1 MEIQDNPVGLLSN
14 FDRAAVTQ
22 WKAVEEL
29 DLHVYSL
36 CHTLVSLRFA
46 MIRSIKSLPY
56 IALILIHTIYSSLN
70 AQLLNDE
77 FTRGSGFSNGATI
90 NGVRN
95 WSAQPGG
102 WVAAETGSFGY
113 ASCGASWSRSLNFT
127 ALAASLEVD
136 ETVAIEA
143 VWRGEGLVNGSRS
156 VSVFAL
162 GISDSSLT
170 PGGDIPALRVD
181 VSLAGIGELRFGTS
195 SDYVSVNLAD
205 AYTGTNTNTNWFSI
219 RMAIT
224 RTLTANVFHISVTV
238 VDLDKSEAIGT
249 VEYLVEDS
257 STYQAVGLLPA
268 MRTLEVLGSDGQPGT
283 LFTASHI
290 DRFTVEAV
298 NLMIPDFGFEAGAS
312 SALWGASSIVENNAY
327 SGSFAARLDEGDS
340 GAGSGYR
347 RTITGLRPNTAYTF
361 RAYVKTEGGS
371 ASIGVKDYGSAEV
384 TRSFEAPAYQ
394 AVDIQ
399 FATGEGITS
408 ATCYIYNG
416 LGDANSVFI
425 DDPSFVSNET
435 KWPLLPVA
443 TGDYQLIFSDE
454 FNSEGGID
462 TTKWLPE
469 VGFKRN
475 NEAQYY
481 RAENLSQSGGHLI
494 ITAKREQ
501 VLNANYDPSAT
512 DWRQSRQYAYW
523 TSGSIKTEGKFN
535 FLYGKIVCSA
545 KVTNL
550 PGTWPAIWTVGGGE
564 WPATG
569 EIDIMENFGG
579 KILANFATAGSG
591 RYNAFW
597 DGTHRDVSSL
607 PMIDENPWVDRF
619 HTWELVWGP
628 DSATISMDGEVL
640 NTFNPAIT
648 NLADSHAHPGIA
660 PFRTFGQLLWLNLAI
675 GGNGGGD
682 HSGLPAETVYKVDYI
697 RVYQKE
703 HTDYEATLDL
713 LNEND
718 LGVDFQSVEGRRYS
732 VMESTDLTNWTK
744 STNLR
749 GTGQAIYHFEK
760 SGQSSAKK
768 FFRVEVDNS
777 QWVDAETP

>member
-1 MEIQDNPVGLLSN
+1 MLKSENFLS
-14 FDRAAVTQ
+14 
-22 WKAVEEL
+22 
-29 DLHVYSL
+29 
-36 CHTLVSLRFA
+36 C
-46 MIRSIKSLPY
+46 
-56 IALILIHTIYSSLN
+56 IALMLVLTCFSVLN

-77 FTRGSGFSNGATI
+77 FTSGSGFSNEATI

-102 WVAAETGSFGY
+102 WVAAETGSLGY
-113 ASCGASWSRSLNFT
+113 ASCGVSWSRALNFT

-143 VWRGEGLVNGSRS
+143 VWRGEGLVDGSRLA
-156 VSVFAL
+156 SVFAL
-162 GISDSSLT
+162 GVSDSGLT
-170 PGGDIPALRVD
+170 PGNNIPALRVE
-181 VSLAGIGELRFGTS
+181 VSVAGIGELRFGS
-195 SDYVSVNLAD
+195 GSDYVSVSLAD

-224 RTLTANVFHISVTV
+224 RTLTANVFHISVAV

-268 MRTLEVLGSDGQPGT
+268 MRTIYVLGSDGQPGT

-312 SALWGASSIVENNAY
+312 SALWGASSVVENNAY
-327 SGSFAARLDEGDS
+327 SGSFAARLDEGDT

-347 RTITGLRPNTAYTF
+347 RTIIGLLPNTAYTF
-361 RAYVKTEGGS
+361 RAFVKTEGGS

-394 AVDIQ
+394 AVDVQ

-408 ATCYIYNG
+408 ATCYLYNG
-416 LGDANSVFI
+416 IGGASSVYI
-425 DDPSFVSNET
+425 DDISFASTET
-435 KWPLLPVA
+435 QWSPLPPA

-462 TTKWLPE
+462 TTKWKPE

-481 RAENLSQSGGHLI
+481 RAENLSQSGGHLV

-501 VLNANYDPSAT
+501 VLNPNYESSAVN
-512 DWRQSRQYAYW
+512 WRQSRQYAYW
-523 TSGSIKTEGKFN
+523 TSGSIKTEDSFN
-535 FLYGKIVCSA
+535 FLYGKIVCRA

-569 EIDIMENFGG
+569 EIDIMENYGG

-591 RYNAFW
+591 RYNPFW
-597 DGTHRDVSSL
+597 DSIQREVSSL
-607 PMIDENPWVDRF
+607 PMIDEDPWVDHF
-619 HTWELVWGP
+619 HIWELVWGP
-628 DSATISMDGEVL
+628 DSATISMDGVVL
-640 NTFNPAIT
+640 NTFNSAIP
-648 NLADSHAHPGIA
+648 NSADSHAHAGTA

-675 GGNGGGD
+675 GGNGGD
-682 HSGLPAETVYKVDYI
+682 HSGLPAETLYKVDYI

-703 HTDYEATLDL
+703 HADYGAALNL

-732 VMESTDLTNWTK
+732 VMESTDLTNWSE

-749 GTGQAIYHFEK
+749 GTGQAMYHFEK
-760 SGQSSAKK
+760 SGQNSDKK
-768 FFRVEVDNS
+768 FFRVVVDNS
-777 QWVDAETP
+777 QWIDSEYP

>member
-1 MEIQDNPVGLLSN
+1 MLKSENFLS
-14 FDRAAVTQ
+14 
-22 WKAVEEL
+22 
-29 DLHVYSL
+29 
-36 CHTLVSLRFA
+36 C
-46 MIRSIKSLPY
+46 
-56 IALILIHTIYSSLN
+56 IALMLVLTCFSVLN

-77 FTRGSGFSNGATI
+77 FTSGSGFSNGATI

-102 WVAAETGSFGY
+102 WVAAETGSLGY
-113 ASCGASWSRSLNFT
+113 ASCGVSWSRALNFT

-143 VWRGEGLVNGSRS
+143 VWRGEGLVDGSRLA
-156 VSVFAL
+156 SVFAL
-162 GISDSSLT
+162 GVSDSGLT
-170 PGGDIPALRVD
+170 PGNNIPALRVE
-181 VSLAGIGELRFGTS
+181 VSVAGIGELRFGS
-195 SDYVSVNLAD
+195 GSDYVSVSLAD

-224 RTLTANVFHISVTV
+224 RTLTANVFHISVAV

-268 MRTLEVLGSDGQPGT
+268 MRTIYVLGSDGQPGT

-312 SALWGASSIVENNAY
+312 SALWGASSVVENNAY
-327 SGSFAARLDEGDS
+327 SGSFAARLDEGDT

-347 RTITGLRPNTAYTF
+347 RTIIGLLPNTAYTF
-361 RAYVKTEGGS
+361 RAFVKTEGGS

-394 AVDIQ
+394 AVDVQ

-408 ATCYIYNG
+408 ATCYLYNG
-416 LGDANSVFI
+416 IGGASSVYI
-425 DDPSFVSNET
+425 DDISFASTET
-435 KWPLLPVA
+435 QRSPLPPA

-462 TTKWLPE
+462 TTKWKPE

-481 RAENLSQSGGHLI
+481 RAENLSQSGGHLV

-501 VLNANYDPSAT
+501 VLNPNYESSAVN
-512 DWRQSRQYAYW
+512 WRQSRQYAYW
-523 TSGSIKTEGKFN
+523 TSGSIKTEDSFN
-535 FLYGKIVCSA
+535 FLYGKIVCRA

-569 EIDIMENFGG
+569 EIDIMENYGG

-591 RYNAFW
+591 RYNPFW
-597 DGTHRDVSSL
+597 DSIQREVSSL
-607 PMIDENPWVDRF
+607 PMIDEDPWVDHF
-619 HTWELVWGP
+619 HIWELVWGP
-628 DSATISMDGEVL
+628 DSATISMDGVVL
-640 NTFNPAIT
+640 NTFNSAIP
-648 NLADSHAHPGIA
+648 NSADSHAHAGIA

-675 GGNGGGD
+675 GGNGGD
-682 HSGLPAETVYKVDYI
+682 HSGLPAETLYKVDYI

-703 HTDYEATLDL
+703 HADYGAALNL

-732 VMESTDLTNWTK
+732 VMESTDLTNWSE

-749 GTGQAIYHFEK
+749 GTGQAMYHFEK
-760 SGQSSAKK
+760 SGQNSDKK
-768 FFRVEVDNS
+768 FFRVVVDNS
-777 QWVDAETP
+777 QWIDSEYP